1 MSLAI
6 LSKKTRVL
14 RTSNSINI
22 TNTNK
27 INSGLTFSSFA
38 KQYYNCCNSDKTIN
52 TCVDIRSVGEII
64 HKRLVKC
71 SNRENNPYRD
81 LSCNPGSL
89 CVDSNIVKN
98 TGVDTISDYLNNVYK
113 EDCLFDYS
121 CIDEVIDENMVIESE
136 YNIINGT
143 EGDDVLRGTEGDDI
157 IYGLGGDDI
166 IYGLGGDDVLYGD
179 EGDDVLYGDEGD
191 DVLYGGE
198 GDDVLYGGE
207 GDDVLYGGEGRN
219 FIYAGDG
226 DVIYNIDEDN
236 KVIGTGTGNF
246 KKYDVNGNLI

>member
-71 SNRENNPYRD
+71 SNRENDPYRD

-98 TGVDTISDYLNNVYK
+98 TGIDTISDYLNNVYK

-121 CIDEVIDENMVIESE
+121 CIDEVIDENVVIESE
-136 YNIINGT
+136 YNIIYGT

-157 IYGLGGDDI
+157 IYGFGGDDI
-166 IYGLGGDDVLYGD
+166 IYGFGGDDVLYG
-179 EGDDVLYGDEGD
+179 GEGD

-207 GDDVLYGGEGRN
+207 GDDVLYGGEGNDVLYGGEGRN

-226 DVIYNIDEDN
+226 DVIYNIDEDDT
-236 KVIGTGTGNF
+236 VIGTGNF
-246 KKYDVNGNLI
+246 KKYDVDGNLI